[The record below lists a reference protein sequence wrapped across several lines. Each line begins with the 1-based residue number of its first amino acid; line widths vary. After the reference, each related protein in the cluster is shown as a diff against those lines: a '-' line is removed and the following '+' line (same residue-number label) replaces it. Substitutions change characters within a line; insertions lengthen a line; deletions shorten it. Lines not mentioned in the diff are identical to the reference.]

1 MNEKGS
7 VIFDTSLF
15 LSVPVSVL
23 LPGLAYSIAPLQ
35 VKVNTG
41 VLHLYCKSLLCCL

>member
-1 MNEKGS
+1 MKGLT
-7 VIFDTSLF
+7 IFDIF

-23 LPGLAYSIAPLQ
+23 VPGLAYSIAPLQ

-41 VLHLYCKSLLCCL
+41 ILHLYCKTSLCWFRAC